1 MKTIIISSV
10 VICAWLFYN
19 AWLFFKKRPFEDE
32 KDDTPFGCFGRIL
45 MIAAMGAWAMI
56 AFVVEDEYSKLLG
69 VVLLIA
75 DYPFLILTS
84 NKRWNDR

>member
-1 MKTIIISSV
+1 MKTIIISSI

-19 AWLFFKKRPFEDE
+19 AWLFFKKRPFLDE
-32 KDDTPFGCFGRIL
+32 KDDTPSGCLGRFL
-45 MIAAMGAWAMI
+45 MMAAMGAWAMI